1 MDCKGKMP
9 NTDLLLEDLRLPL
22 SKTSVWREGISKNP
36 LLGPIMIS
44 ADEDSDRPKETW
56 SNESKFTHNN
66 S

>member
-44 ADEDSDRPKETW
+44 ADEDSAKRDME
-56 SNESKFTHNN
+56 
-66 S
+66 